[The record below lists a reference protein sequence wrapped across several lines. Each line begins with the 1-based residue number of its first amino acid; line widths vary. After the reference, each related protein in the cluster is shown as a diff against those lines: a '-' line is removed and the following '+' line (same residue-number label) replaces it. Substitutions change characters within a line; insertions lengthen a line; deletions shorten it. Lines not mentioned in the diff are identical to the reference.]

1 MDILQFKAGT
11 YRKGVGYRYFLPNS
25 INHTFSWN
33 DPELNELLEKAS
45 LKIGE
50 LNAYARF
57 VPDVGMFIRLHVV
70 KEAVVS
76 SQIEGTQT
84 QLEEAL
90 QEKEDI
96 VPENRD
102 DWQEVN
108 NYVKALDSAI
118 ESLEKLPLSNR
129 LLRQTHKILLQ
140 GARGE
145 RKNPGEFR
153 TSQNWIGGATLVDAV
168 FIPPTHT
175 EVPELMSDLER
186 FLHNTEI
193 HVPHLIKVAI
203 AHYQFETIHP
213 FLDGNGRL
221 GRLLISLYLV
231 DNKILEKPLL
241 YLSDFFNKN
250 RLLYFDKLTIVRTQ
264 HDLRQW
270 LIFFLVAVIET
281 TQKATTNLQAI
292 AKLRQ
297 ASENQ
302 IIELGKRASN
312 GKKLLD
318 YLFSQPLIKTS
329 DVEKILNLSPK
340 SAGSMIQEFESMEIL
355 QELTGYQ
362 RNRTYAFKRY
372 LDLFK

>member
-1 MDILQFKAGT
+1 MNISNFKAGT
-11 YRKGVGYRYFLPNS
+11 HRKGTGYRYFSPEF

-33 DPELNELLEKAS
+33 DAQLNELLEKAS
-45 LKIGE
+45 LKIGA

-57 VPDVGMFIRLHVV
+57 VPDVDMFIRLHVV

-90 QEKEDI
+90 QEEEDI
-96 VPENRD
+96 VPENRN
-102 DWQEVN
+102 DWKEVN
-108 NYVKALDSAI
+108 NYVEALNSAI
-118 ESLEKLPLSNR
+118 ASLNSLPLSNR

-153 TSQNWIGGATLVDAV
+153 TSQNWIGGATLTDAV
-168 FIPPTHT
+168 FIPPSHN
-175 EVPELMSDLER
+175 EVPELMSDLEK

-231 DNKILEKPLL
+231 DNEVLEKPLL

-250 RLLYFDKLTIVRTQ
+250 RLIYFDKLTLVRTQ
-264 HDLRQW
+264 NDLRQW
-270 LIFFLVAVIET
+270 LIFFLVAIIET
-281 TQKATTNLQAI
+281 TQKATTTLQSI
-292 AKLRQ
+292 AKLRET
-297 ASENQ
+297 SEAK
-302 IIELGKRASN
+302 IIELGKRAPN

-318 YLFSQPLIKTS
+318 HLYSNPLIKTN
-329 DVEKILNLSPK
+329 DVEKLLEVSAK
-340 SAGSMIQEFESMEIL
+340 SAGRMIREFEKMEIL
-355 QELTGYQ
+355 KEITGYQ
-362 RNRTYAFKRY
+362 RNRTYAFKNY